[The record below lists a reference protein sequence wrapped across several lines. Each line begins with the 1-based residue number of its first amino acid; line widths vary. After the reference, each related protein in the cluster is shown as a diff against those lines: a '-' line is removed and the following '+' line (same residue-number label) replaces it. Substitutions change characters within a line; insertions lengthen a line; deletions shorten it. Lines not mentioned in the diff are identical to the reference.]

1 MTIGDYLTAEARN
14 KLLILAIVLGL
25 LMVIR
30 LVPGGAPDNDVLA
43 TTKIGDNPR
52 YDHRRLSHLGNH
64 KRVFAY
70 PHRDRPRHAP
80 VSRTACV
87 HRDGLALSLLPSP
100 Q

>member
-14 KLLILAIVLGL
+14 KPLILAIVLGL

-43 TTKIGDNPR
+43 TTKIGQPT
-52 YDHRRLSHLGNH
+52 
-64 KRVFAY
+64 V
-70 PHRDRPRHAP
+70 
-80 VSRTACV
+80 
-87 HRDGLALSLLPSP
+87 